1 MKKINV
7 AGMTS
12 LIGGVCLYAY
22 RELGNFMGKSGN
34 LNTYNIQKSGNDHT
48 TLFDMLHEENFD
60 WIDSIPWEPIQDG
73 ANYVVNM
80 PLWLLMVIVG
90 SFLLIIGGIFIKK

>member
-7 AGMTS
+7 YGMSS

-34 LNTYNIQKSGNDHT
+34 LNTYNKQQDVNDHKA
-48 TLFDMLHEENFD
+48 LYDILLEQNFD
-60 WIDSIPWEPIQDG
+60 WIDTIPWEPIRDG

-80 PLWLLMVIVG
+80 QLWLLMVIVG
-90 SFLLIIGGIFIKK
+90 SFLLVVGGIFIKK